1 MFLNLS
7 LLGILTDVLGV
18 SSSLAV
24 RDLSNLVKPED
35 IVTSEHLT
43 TLLAVVSKYSQ
54 KDWLSSYENLTTYV
68 VRTLLDTVYSF
79 TYLSIYLECVSAL
92 HSGPYCGI
100 ALWIS
105 LIFFEDKLDFLL
117 ISGNG
122 KRFFSF

>member
-1 MFLNLS
+1 MNLYP
-7 LLGILTDVLGV
+7 LGILTDVLGV

-68 VRTLLDTVYSF
+68 VRTLLDSVYSF
-79 TYLSIYLECVSAL
+79 TYLLFTWNVSLLCIVVLIVAL
-92 HSGPYCGI
+92 HFG
-100 ALWIS
+100 LV
-105 LIFFEDKLDFLL
+105 
-117 ISGNG
+117 
-122 KRFFSF
+122 